1 MRLTMTKTVRTKTV
15 RLAALAMGAA
25 LAVSVPAH
33 AEIAGTLSCNI
44 APGAGSVVASQRA
57 VACTYRSSLGPVEL
71 YSGAI
76 SRLGIDIGNQQ
87 SGVLAYNVYEG
98 GTPAAGALAGNYFGP
113 GFGLTLGTGG
123 GVNALIGGNSST
135 IALQP
140 LVATSSTGV
149 NFNAGVGN
157 LHLDYVGPEQPMMR
171 HRRHRGHMHRA

>member
-1 MRLTMTKTVRTKTV
+1 MRPNVKKTA

-25 LAVSVPAH
+25 LAVTVPAH

-44 APGAGSVVASQRA
+44 APGVGAIIASRRA

-71 YSGAI
+71 YNGSI

-98 GTPAAGALAGNYFGP
+98 GTPVAGALGGTYVGP
-113 GFGLTLGTGG
+113 GFGVTLGTGG
-123 GVNALIGGNSST
+123 GVNALVGGNSGA

-140 LVATSSTGV
+140 LAATTSTGV
-149 NFNAGVGN
+149 NFNAGVGALN
-157 LHLDYVGPEQPMMR
+157 LDYAGPEQSPRMRR
-171 HRRHRGHMHRA
+171 HRRHAHVNRA